1 MFRQNHFDPC
11 WGMLNEKCTPT
22 HHQHEHR
29 PFAWWTCEYIIL
41 PLLKEVLLGTK
52 TVENCQTFYIRLSC
66 RQRSWRQLSSNLCP
80 CDSGNS
86 VPASISSTPILG
98 VFIRAVL
105 SDLSHD
111 NGQILVI
118 PLSFNGSDMG
128 ILDPSR
134 VFLWR
139 FRPCLSKIPHSPK
152 RTRGSAIWWWTFAR
166 VGCPHSPG
174 TTAAAAVHPAN
185 VWRAARVAS
194 SVRSIRDDQRWS
206 ENTEIPM
213 E

>member
-1 MFRQNHFDPC
+1 MGFWGTQCSDKNHFDPC

-29 PFAWWTCEYIIL
+29 PFAWWTCEYVIL
-41 PLLKEVLLGTK
+41 PLLKRYCWGRNLLKLVKRFIYVWVADRGHD
-52 TVENCQTFYIRLSC
+52 VSC
-66 RQRSWRQLSSNLCP
+66 PQIY
-80 CDSGNS
+80 
-86 VPASISSTPILG
+86 ASIFSTPILG

-134 VFLWR
+134 VFFGR
-139 FRPCLSKIPHSPK
+139 FRPYLSKIPHSPK